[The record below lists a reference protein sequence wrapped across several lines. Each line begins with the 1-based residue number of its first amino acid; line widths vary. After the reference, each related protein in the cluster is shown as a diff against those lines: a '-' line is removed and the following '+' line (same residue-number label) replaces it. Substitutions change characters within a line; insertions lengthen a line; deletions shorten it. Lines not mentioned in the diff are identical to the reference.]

1 MEGNGQI
8 ARFLMNCQLV
18 AGGYAWT
25 VIPADLAEEYDE
37 ALEKACTELDI
48 SMFTKLILAQAAEAV
63 RELR

>member
-1 MEGNGQI
+1 
-8 ARFLMNCQLV
+8 MNCQLV